1 MRTLAVCIFAG
12 IVSSLVTLWMLNG
25 APMGQ
30 SDAQV
35 PPFSSRAKG
44 NEEKPFQAARA
55 NAFNAEGLTPDE
67 LINVTV
73 YEQCNKSVVNISTTA
88 RSGRLFSVTE
98 QGNGSGAVI
107 SRDGHILT
115 NFHVISGASQ
125 ITVNLQSGESYGAKV
140 IGKDPLNDIAV
151 IQIDAPEEEL
161 FPVELGD
168 SETLKV
174 GMRVFALGNPFGL
187 DRTMSC
193 GVISSLNRT
202 LEIHENWVIKSIIQ
216 IDAAINPGNSGGPL
230 LDSHGRLI
238 GINTAIASR
247 VGESAGIGF
256 AIPVNLIRR
265 VVPELLKYGRVV
277 RGEIGITHVS
287 QIEQGLRIR
296 RLSPKGPGERAGLRG
311 PKLVRRGP
319 FMLEDI
325 GAADVIIKV
334 DGEKIETPADFLG
347 RIESKKPGQ
356 KVVVTVLREEQEVDV
371 TVLLG
376 GEEMPASAEVDL

>member
-25 APMGQ
+25 APVGQ
-30 SDAQV
+30 SNAQAPV
-35 PPFSSRAKG
+35 FSKKMLGDEEPPAALARSR
-44 NEEKPFQAARA
+44 
-55 NAFNAEGLTPDE
+55 AFNAAGLTPDE
-67 LINVTV
+67 VINVSV

-88 RSGRLFSVTE
+88 RTGGLFSVTE

-107 SRDGHILT
+107 NQMGHILT
-115 NFHVISGASQ
+115 NFHVIRGARNIQ
-125 ITVNLQSGESYGAKV
+125 VTLQNGESYGAKV
-140 IGKDPLNDIAV
+140 VGKDPLNDIAV
-151 IQIDAPEEEL
+151 ISIDAPPEEL
-161 FPVELGD
+161 HPLALGD
-168 SETLKV
+168 SDPLKV

-256 AIPVNLIRR
+256 AIPVNLIKRI
-265 VVPELLKYGRVV
+265 VPELIEYGQVI
-277 RGEIGITHVS
+277 RGEIGVTHVNVTDK
-287 QIEQGLRIR
+287 GLRIA
-296 RLSPKGPGERAGLRG
+296 RLAPKGPAERAGLRG
-311 PKLVRRGP
+311 PKMGRRGP
-319 FMLEDI
+319 FVIEDF
-325 GAADVIIKV
+325 GAADIITAV
-334 DGEKIETPADFLG
+334 DGDKVEKPSDFLG
-347 RIESKKPGQ
+347 KIEAKKPGD
-356 KVVVTVLREEQEVDV
+356 KVVVTVLREEKSLDV
-371 TVLLG
+371 TVTLG
-376 GEEMPASAEVDL
+376 GEATPGVSEADL